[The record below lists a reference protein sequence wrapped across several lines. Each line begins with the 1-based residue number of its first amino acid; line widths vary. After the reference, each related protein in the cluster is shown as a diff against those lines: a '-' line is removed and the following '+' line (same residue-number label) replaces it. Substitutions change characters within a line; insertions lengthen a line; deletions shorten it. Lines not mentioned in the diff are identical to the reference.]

1 MNKFII
7 YFMFG
12 KYNLNESVILNDNL
26 RKFLKMR
33 NNDIKMNVLLN
44 YVLCNYC
51 ERNRNKIEEDGTSFN
66 ESNFIIYSNFKKF
79 LEKNNSYIG
88 DDYSIDG
95 IKLLLEKF
103 VTKKIIYIKI

>member
-1 MNKFII
+1 
-7 YFMFG
+7 MFE
-12 KYNLNESVILNDNL
+12 KYNLNDSVILNDNL

-51 ERNRNKIEEDGTSFN
+51 ERNKMDGFQSN
-66 ESNFIIYSNFKKF
+66 QNNFIIYANFKKF
-79 LEKNNSYIG
+79 LEKNNLYIG